1 MRSLI
6 VVPLAV
12 GAIVL
17 ATGCRNT
24 GPLDVT
30 FRLTGDPG
38 ATADVHY
45 RSEPDSDGTGGSG
58 SARAQRLP
66 WRLDSMVNRGP
77 AALEATPSKG
87 VLTCTITVKGRE
99 VVKATG
105 RPGRK
110 VRCSGDIG
118 R

>member
-12 GAIVL
+12 GAVVL
-17 ATGCRNT
+17 AIGCRDT

-38 ATADVHY
+38 ATANVSY
-45 RSEPDSDGTGGSG
+45 RSQPDSDGTGGTG
-58 SARAQRLP
+58 SARAQRVP
-66 WRLDSMVNRGP
+66 WRLDSVANRGP
-77 AALEATPSKG
+77 ATFEATPSKG
-87 VLTCTITVKGRE
+87 ALTCTITVKGRQLA
-99 VVKATG
+99 KATG